1 MLDLV
6 HEGNYATVSKDR
18 TGIFSGDPKP
28 ITVETGKRL
37 AEWLAKAEPSPATKP
52 ERVQRPAAAPNDGE
66 PPLFEVVSGHIAAC
80 RDVRA
85 LGRMGDRVDVL
96 ASEGQLTADEATRL
110 EHMIKARHDE
120 IEPAVGA
127 TT

>member
-1 MLDLV
+1 M
-6 HEGNYATVSKDR
+6 
-18 TGIFSGDPKP
+18 
-28 ITVETGKRL
+28 
-37 AEWLAKAEPSPATKP
+37 
-52 ERVQRPAAAPNDGE
+52 
-66 PPLFEVVSGHIAAC
+66 VSGHIAAC